1 MAPVAIS
8 TNNTVPL
15 LQLLRHLQTQLQ
27 YYLLC
32 YSRSCCCFYCDI
44 NYMLALYL
52 NIVFREWS
60 HLLAITDV
68 CADIFVTCSLYVFQ
82 CFGLLGVNGAGKT
95 STFRMLTGDT
105 TITYGQAFLNLHRYK
120 LPPLI
125 SYSSFTKTFSSL
137 WAWKT
142 KKNNYIFSNNL
153 VNVCIA
159 FTYVAVKYHQ
169 ES

>member
-1 MAPVAIS
+1 
-8 TNNTVPL
+8 
-15 LQLLRHLQTQLQ
+15 
-27 YYLLC
+27 
-32 YSRSCCCFYCDI
+32 
-44 NYMLALYL
+44 MLALYL

-137 WAWKT
+137 
-142 KKNNYIFSNNL
+142 
-153 VNVCIA
+153 
-159 FTYVAVKYHQ
+159 
-169 ES
+169 